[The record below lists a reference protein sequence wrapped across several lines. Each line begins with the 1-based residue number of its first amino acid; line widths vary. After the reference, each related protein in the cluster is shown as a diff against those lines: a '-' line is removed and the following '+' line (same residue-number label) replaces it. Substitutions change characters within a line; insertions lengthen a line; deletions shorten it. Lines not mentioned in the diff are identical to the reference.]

1 MSCPLCKHDS
11 VYFGTYQ
18 GRIYN
23 RCTFCASVFLD
34 PNDLPSAKAEKKRYD
49 KHENSLDNKGYLQ
62 FLEPLRNAVVKN
74 ESATLTGLDYGCGPN
89 PVLSKLLK
97 KEGFTVKQYDIYYH
111 NEASVLQET
120 YDYIVCC
127 EVIEHFHNPY
137 EAFAQLK
144 SLLKPKNSKLYC
156 KTALLQ
162 PEQDFESWAY
172 KNDFTH
178 SFFYSEKALQF
189 LKEEFQFS
197 ELVMQPDYFILET

>member
-11 VYFGTYQ
+11 GYFGTYQ

-23 RCTFCASVFLD
+23 ICTFCASVFLD
-34 PNDLPSAKAEKKRYD
+34 PSDLPSAKAEKKRYD

-97 KEGFTVKQYDIYYH
+97 KEGLTVKQYDIYYH
-111 NEASVLQET
+111 K
-120 YDYIVCC
+120 

-197 ELVMQPDYFILET
+197 ELVMHTDYFILDT